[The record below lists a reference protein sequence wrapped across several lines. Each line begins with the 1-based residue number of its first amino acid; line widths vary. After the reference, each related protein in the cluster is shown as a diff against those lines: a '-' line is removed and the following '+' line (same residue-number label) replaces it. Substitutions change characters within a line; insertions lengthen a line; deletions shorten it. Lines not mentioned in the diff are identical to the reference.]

1 MSSPACGMITP
12 KFRVAGEGCRG
23 DKNALAARGL
33 VTARRLSLHHS
44 LHLHRRQCA
53 AYQTVMRHRSH
64 PRRTAVP
71 CRDWMLTWRVFG
83 GVVIGSIRYTSQLAM
98 FD

>member
-1 MSSPACGMITP
+1 M
-12 KFRVAGEGCRG
+12 RVE
-23 DKNALAARGL
+23 L
-33 VTARRLSLHHS
+33 VDPNSN
-44 LHLHRRQCA
+44 
-53 AYQTVMRHRSH
+53 QTVMRHRSH